1 MGIILVGVLLIGLV
15 VLVLFGE
22 ALNKVAEEPAEHRT
36 APSVPETNEMT
47 GKSQTQPEL
56 PAHR

>member
-1 MGIILVGVLLIGLV
+1 MGIIVVGFLLIGII

-22 ALNKVAEEPAEHRT
+22 TLNKIAEEPTEYRA
-36 APSVPETNEMT
+36 APSMPETNEMT